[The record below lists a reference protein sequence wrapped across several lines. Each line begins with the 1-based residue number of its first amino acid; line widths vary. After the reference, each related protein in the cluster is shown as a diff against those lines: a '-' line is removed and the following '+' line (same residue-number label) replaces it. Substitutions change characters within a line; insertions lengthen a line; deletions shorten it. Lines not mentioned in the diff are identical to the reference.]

1 MVGVL
6 IGVAIFFGLILAVI
20 AYISIGNFLKFL
32 LLWTPPAGCLLVGVL
47 CALILPTA
55 LAVIAVVVAI
65 LMTYKVYDNWEFS
78 DKYTQLE
85 KRIDEIFMSK

>member
-1 MVGVL
+1 MVGIL

-32 LLWTPPAGCLLVGVL
+32 LLWTPPAGCLLIGIL
-47 CALILPTA
+47 CGFILPTTI
-55 LAVIAVVVAI
+55 AVISVVAAI
-65 LMTYKVYDNWEFS
+65 IMTYKVYDSWEFS

-85 KRIDEIFMSK
+85 KRIDQIFMSK